1 MNEAVALTLAAL
13 AGGALGMIF
22 FGGLWWTVRR
32 GATSEQPAL
41 WFFCSLSL
49 RMCIVLAGVY
59 LVAGADW
66 QRLLLCLLGFTA
78 ARVIVTRWTRAM
90 EVSRAPQS

>member
-1 MNEAVALTLAAL
+1 MNEAVALTLTAIAGAAL
-13 AGGALGMIF
+13 GVIF

-32 GATSEQPAL
+32 GAASEQPAL

-59 LVAGADW
+59 IVAGADW
-66 QRLLLCLLGFTA
+66 KRLLLCLIGFTA
-78 ARVIVTRWTRAM
+78 ARVIVTRWTHTM
-90 EVSRAPQS
+90 GVSHAPQP